1 MVYFFF
7 IIKVLFVAFS
17 IVKVR
22 AALPR
27 YRYDQLM
34 FLCWYIFLPL
44 SLGIFIFTIGC
55 CCFFEINTY
64 SNTELYLEILKL
76 YKEDMWTL

>member
-1 MVYFFF
+1 MAYL
-7 IIKVLFVAFS
+7 IIK
-17 IVKVR
+17 IR

-44 SLGIFIFTIGC
+44 SLGILVFTIGIC
-55 CCFFEINTY
+55 LYFNILIYSPFELSI
-64 SNTELYLEILKL
+64 ELSKKL
-76 YKEDMWTL
+76 IWNL